1 MELDQFRSLL
11 SRLTPRPS
19 SSRRC
24 IQWLQNFNGDFAVP
38 FKVFLEVMQKGSL
51 NARARLLHLL
61 ETALGLAGNC
71 HAPEG
76 WTVEVTS
83 NIQKV
88 VDAAVPAHLA
98 PAALINLRPTMHM
111 VSRLKRANKIDQ
123 VTSDRI
129 LDQLKAK
136 ATSLESLAAMQ
147 RPSNFY
153 ASKDE
158 VLRRMEDDRERSKAY
173 KKEIDIPEL
182 GSDAEFEQQWE
193 HIGPHPLVI

>member
-11 SRLTPRPS
+11 LRLTARPS

-24 IQWLQNFNGDFAVP
+24 IQWLQNYHGDFAVP
-38 FKVFLEVMQKGSL
+38 FKVFLEAMQRGSL
-51 NARARLLHLL
+51 NARARLVHLL
-61 ETALGLAGNC
+61 ETAAGIAGSSQ
-71 HAPEG
+71 APEA
-76 WTVEVTS
+76 WTLEVV
-83 NIQKV
+83 NNLQKV

-98 PAALINLRPTMHM
+98 PAALINLRPTMQL
-111 VSRLKRANKIDQ
+111 VSRLRSANRIDQ

-136 ATSLESLAAMQ
+136 AGSLESLAAMQ

-173 KKEIDIPEL
+173 KKEVNVPKL
-182 GSDAEFEQQWE
+182 GSDAEFEQQFE
-193 HIGPHPLVI
+193 HIKAHPAPL